1 MKLRILSVDGG
12 GTRGIIPATIL
23 SCIQEDHNKSPLELF
38 DLFAGTSTGGII
50 CIGLAAGLAP
60 EKLVDLYLNKAKEI
74 FFEPWLDQL
83 SSADEYVQAGYSNVR
98 LYEIMEGLVGERTLG
113 DLHTDVNFGA
123 RRKRLMVTTFDLAPD
138 DVSDRNQNY
147 RPHVIHSS
155 FMRCK
160 DIKLKD
166 LALMTSAGPTYF
178 PIVQQRYVDGGVA
191 LNNPAMAA
199 VTFAINKHKNGDG
212 YLYEDGG
219 KSKGL
224 GLSADDLHLFSL
236 STGTGNKNRI
246 DPSVVKKG
254 NWGKIH
260 WIKYL
265 PDLLTESNMQSTM
278 YYLKQILENEQLYR
292 IELFFNDKEAP
303 QILKDKPVGMD
314 AKEDAILK
322 AMHQFAKDTY
332 YKQRNEVAKFLSL
345 EPVKEKTVHV
355 V

>member
-1 MKLRILSVDGG
+1 MKLRILSIDGG

-23 SCIQEDHNKSPLELF
+23 SCIQDDYNKSPMELF

-50 CIGLAAGLAP
+50 CIGLAAGLP
-60 EKLVDLYLNKAKEI
+60 PDKLVDLYLNKSKEI
-74 FFEPWLDQL
+74 FFEPWLDEL
-83 SSADEYVQAGYSNVR
+83 TPADEYVQAGYSNAR
-98 LYEIMEGLVGERTLG
+98 LYEIMEDLVGEKTLG
-113 DLHTDVNFGA
+113 DLHNDAAFGGSG
-123 RRKRLMVTTFDLAPD
+123 KRLMITTFDLAPD
-138 DVSDRNQNY
+138 DASDRNKNY
-147 RPHVIHSS
+147 RPHVLHSS
-155 FMRCK
+155 FMQCAK
-160 DIKLKD
+160 VKLKD

-224 GLSADDLHLFSL
+224 GLTTDDLQLFSL
-236 STGTGNKNRI
+236 STGTGNINRI

-278 YYLKQILENEQLYR
+278 YYIKQILEDEQFHR
-292 IELFFNDKEAP
+292 VELFFNDPDAP
-303 QILKDKPVGMD
+303 AILKEKPVGMD
-314 AKEDAILK
+314 AKEDVILK

-332 YKQRNEVAKFLSL
+332 LKQRDKIAAFLNL
-345 EPVKEKTVHV
+345 EPVTSKVFHQV
-355 V
+355 